1 MTPTTPQ
8 RASSATSAPTSPRTN
23 GTSSRNSWTVP
34 SRRSKTA
41 RTATEPR
48 LARYPTQV
56 LRPGDTHPATR
67 LARPTRGGHP
77 GTPHDQ
83 LSRPDE
89 YGPLDQRPP
98 PVPLLHY
105 PGVALLLDSGAG
117 MLPAVAVVVL
127 TC

>member
-1 MTPTTPQ
+1 MNDADHAAKGVERDLSAHFAADERDQ
-8 RASSATSAPTSPRTN
+8 LKELLDRAIATLQDRTN
-23 GTSSRNSWTVP
+23 RP
-34 SRRSKTA
+34 
-41 RTATEPR
+41 EPR

-89 YGPLDQRPP
+89 YGPLD
-98 PVPLLHY
+98 
-105 PGVALLLDSGAG
+105 
-117 MLPAVAVVVL
+117 
-127 TC
+127 